1 MDATTKLYIKL
12 LLETLAAAGGL
23 AMTEGMLADRLEV
36 RTGSRCDLSA
46 MRDALERH
54 VAADRIRSRINQDIE
69 EREWL
74 ITAKGAANA
83 QIQ

>member
-1 MDATTKLYIKL
+1 MDSTTKLYHKL
-12 LLETLAAAGGL
+12 LLEMLAAAGGL
-23 AMTEGMLADRLEV
+23 AMTEGMLADRIEV
-36 RTGSRCDLSA
+36 RTGLRCDLSA

-54 VAADRIRSRINQDIE
+54 VAADSIRSRINQDIE

-74 ITAKGAANA
+74 VTAKGAAKA

>member
-1 MDATTKLYIKL
+1 MDATTKLYHKL
-12 LLETLAAAGGL
+12 ILETLAAAGGL

-36 RTGSRCDLSA
+36 RTGQRCDLSA

-54 VAADRIRSRINQDIE
+54 VAADHVRSRMNQDIE

-74 ITAKGAANA
+74 VTAKGAAKN